1 MTYKILSVL
10 LSYPEKEMKDLLPEV
25 IPELI
30 AEKLLKEDEIE
41 GIRKFIAHFMKTD
54 ITDWQEYYVQLFDY
68 SQVVSLNLFEHV
80 HGDSKD
86 RGQAMV
92 DLIDYYNENG
102 LELCQKELPDYLPAF
117 MEFLSM
123 QDPGIAAELLADPVE
138 IIELILTRLKESES
152 HYQYIIAA
160 IISLSGKK
168 MTISKQSKI

>member
-1 MTYKILSVL
+1 
-10 LSYPEKEMKDLLPEV
+10 
-25 IPELI
+25 
-30 AEKLLKEDEIE
+30 
-41 GIRKFIAHFMKTD
+41 
-54 ITDWQEYYVQLFDY
+54 
-68 SQVVSLNLFEHV
+68 
-80 HGDSKD
+80 
-86 RGQAMV
+86 
-92 DLIDYYNENG
+92 
-102 LELCQKELPDYLPAF
+102 